1 MLVTQQFSELPCLVR
16 EESLGEGSESFG
28 GNGGVGQAQMD
39 DVLVGES
46 RTICSSSSVGTVSRF
61 GGGPLAARCP
71 VSGSSGSSD
80 PWTIYQ
86 YVSLVLAEASYR
98 YACLDGV

>member
-46 RTICSSSSVGTVSRF
+46 RDD
-61 GGGPLAARCP
+61 LL
-71 VSGSSGSSD
+71 
-80 PWTIYQ
+80 Q
-86 YVSLVLAEASYR
+86 
-98 YACLDGV
+98 